1 MDQHL
6 IVVRPTKYCLS
17 TITYMPATMQ
27 TKHTIWN
34 KIKSTN
40 APYVLAWI
48 FIGVMALRGLQ
59 AFYRSIWD
67 ITGELTIPS
76 IIAWNA
82 AAIFAIII
90 PYLAW
95 MWQAPKNTKM
105 QNSVIRLA
113 LTSILAVASSLF
125 IEIIILFF
133 TIPDVVREL
142 FF

>member
-1 MDQHL
+1 
-6 IVVRPTKYCLS
+6 
-17 TITYMPATMQ
+17 MQ